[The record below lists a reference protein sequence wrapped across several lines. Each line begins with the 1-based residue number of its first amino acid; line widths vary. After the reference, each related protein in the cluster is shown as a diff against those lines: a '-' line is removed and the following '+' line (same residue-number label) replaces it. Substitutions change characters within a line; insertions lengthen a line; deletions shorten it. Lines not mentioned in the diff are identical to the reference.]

1 MEVYV
6 CLTWPQFVLPKLL
19 FGVHPS
25 VSFVPADTCTVPII
39 VGSPRLITP
48 RLLLTPIIGVSLLSD
63 LLTREKK
70 ILRSGC
76 KTTFLEQDLMSNLFD
91 SRNLC
96 FCYQKI
102 AVFVLRKCV
111 RLFENKSMFLFEG
124 ELYGVKNIFSNAF
137 EERTPIYSHNKIFL
151 IYNICSVVQNP
162 K

>member
-1 MEVYV
+1 M
-6 CLTWPQFVLPKLL
+6 FVSPDLNLCYQNYYLEYIQVFHL
-19 FGVHPS
+19 FRQIHVQYRS
-25 VSFVPADTCTVPII
+25 
-39 VGSPRLITP
+39 SPEALGGITP
-48 RLLLTPIIGVSLLSD
+48 RLLRTPIIGVSLLSD

-70 ILRSGC
+70 ILRSCC

-96 FCYQKI
+96 FCYKKI

-124 ELYGVKNIFSNAF
+124 ELYGVTNIFSNAF